1 MPRMTYDQIQK
12 QIAQLKSRAA
22 KMESTQAAAKKQ
34 AVAKVLAFMKK
45 LGVEVSDL
53 KSPDSAAVKR
63 RGKAGATSA
72 PRSATPKTRSPVAPK
87 YRHPVSNETWTG
99 RGKLPKWLSAEIAA
113 GKSREQFLI
122 IQP

>member
-22 KMESTQAAAKKQ
+22 KMESAQAAAKKQ

-53 KSPDSAAVKR
+53 KSPDNAPAKR
-63 RGKAGATSA
+63 RGKAGVTSGSRPA
-72 PRSATPKTRSPVAPK
+72 ASKTRSPVAPK

-113 GKSREQFLI
+113 GKSRDQFLI
-122 IQP
+122 SKP